1 MRSRQENRAKS
12 ADRLQTLPGV
22 ACRGKTGKRG
32 LRPLQAQ
39 ERPKRS
45 NMDPLLHIQD
55 LTVQFDTDE
64 GVLTAVDGV
73 SLEVRPGEVLGL
85 VGESG
90 CGKSVTAMSVL
101 RLIPSPPG
109 RIAGGR
115 ILFDD
120 RDLLALPIAELRRI
134 RGREISMIFQEPM
147 TALSP
152 LHRVGRQLVETLR
165 LHKDISRSEAW
176 RTGIEW
182 LRKVGVPAAEE
193 RMHAYPF
200 QLSGGM
206 RQRVMIAMALMLE
219 PRLVIADEPTTALD
233 VTVQAQILDL
243 MLEMKGTDAA
253 LLLITHDMG
262 VIWETCDR
270 VAVMYASRIVETGSR
285 DAVFH
290 TPLHPYTQGLLRAIP
305 GLQPE
310 AERLPTIP
318 GQVPSLIDLPPACA
332 FADRCPFA
340 VERCRTERPPDYAAA
355 GGTHRAAC
363 FMASKWARPRENE
376 A

>member
-1 MRSRQENRAKS
+1 
-12 ADRLQTLPGV
+12 
-22 ACRGKTGKRG
+22 
-32 LRPLQAQ
+32 
-39 ERPKRS
+39 
-45 NMDPLLHIQD
+45 MDPLLHIQD

-64 GVLTAVDGV
+64 GVLTAVEGV
-73 SLEVRPGEVLGL
+73 SLEIYPGEVLGL

-101 RLIPSPPG
+101 RLVPSPPG
-109 RIAGGR
+109 RITGGR
-115 ILFDD
+115 ILFDGT
-120 RDLLALPIAELRRI
+120 DLLALPIRELRSI
-134 RGREISMIFQEPM
+134 RGREIGMIFQEPM

-165 LHKDISRSEAW
+165 LHREVSRSEAW
-176 RTGIEW
+176 RTGADW
-182 LRKVGVPAAEE
+182 LRKVGVPAPEE
-193 RMHAYPF
+193 RMHSYPF

-206 RQRVMIAMALMLE
+206 RQRVMIATALMLE

-243 MLEMKGTDAA
+243 MLAVKGKDAA

-270 VAVMYASRIVETGSR
+270 VAVMYASRIVETGPKN
-285 DAVFH
+285 DVFH
-290 TPLHPYTQGLLRAIP
+290 APLHPYTQGLLRSIP
-305 GLQPE
+305 GLQPD

-318 GQVPSLIDLPPACA
+318 GQVPSLIDLPYACT

-340 VERCRTERPPDYAAA
+340 FERCRLERPPDYATDA
-355 GGTHRAAC
+355 GKHRAAC
-363 FMASKWARPRENE
+363 FMAPKWARERRAADRPIDGKSAESAPPNS
-376 A
+376 